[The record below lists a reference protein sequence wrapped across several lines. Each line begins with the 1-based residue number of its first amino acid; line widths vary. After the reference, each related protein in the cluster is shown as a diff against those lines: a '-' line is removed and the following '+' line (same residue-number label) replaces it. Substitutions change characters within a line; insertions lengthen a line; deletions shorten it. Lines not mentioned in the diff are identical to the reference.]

1 MRSSLNASMS
11 SGKTVP
17 SSTTKAN
24 AANSTLLARNAPSR
38 DSGESMCPG
47 ARRRS
52 PRHPMRPTLTMTIR
66 AKKPRIMGPMPDS
79 VNACTLSSTPLRVMN
94 VPRMVRANVA
104 HSSERFQTRSI
115 PRRSCTITEC
125 R

>member
-1 MRSSLNASMS
+1 MS
-11 SGKTVP
+11 GNTVP

-24 AANSTLLARNAPSR
+24 PANSTLLARNAPSR
-38 DSGESMCPG
+38 DNGESIRPG

-52 PRHPMRPTLTMTIR
+52 PRQPISPRVTATIR
-66 AKKPRIMGPMPDS
+66 PKNDSSHTPMSLS
-79 VNACTLSSTPLRVMN
+79 VNECTDAITPERVRN
-94 VPRMVRANVA
+94 VARMVRLNVA
-104 HSSERFQTRSI
+104 HRSDRFQTRSI